1 LDRVA
6 NNPKDLPTLG
16 PNDEVSIIP
25 IDLMLSV
32 TRQQRSE
39 CPICFEEFDRFGDYT
54 ELTCGHIYH
63 RVCLDQWRKTKN
75 TCPVCRRKI
84 KSGV

>member
-1 LDRVA
+1 VEI
-6 NNPKDLPTLG
+6 LPVNLIT
-16 PNDEVSIIP
+16 
-25 IDLMLSV
+25 MV
-32 TRQQRSE
+32 TREARSE

-63 RVCLDQWRKTKN
+63 RECLDNWRRAKN

-84 KSGV
+84 KDPI